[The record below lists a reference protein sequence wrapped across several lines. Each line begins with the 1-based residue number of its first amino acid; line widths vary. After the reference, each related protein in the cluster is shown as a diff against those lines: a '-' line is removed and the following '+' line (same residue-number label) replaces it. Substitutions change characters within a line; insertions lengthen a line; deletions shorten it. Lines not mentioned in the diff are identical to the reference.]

1 MLYHHA
7 DESVFVNFTKD
18 VVNDQWR
25 YIIQD
30 GIVFRDFVH
39 QYDMIKPTVVDC
51 YPVYEGT
58 QMMGENK
65 YEVIRVM
72 KPDDIN
78 IQSVSLVEINN
89 ANEYEVTYKY
99 SDDRIYVPHE
109 I

>member
-1 MLYHHA
+1 
-7 DESVFVNFTKD
+7 
-18 VVNDQWR
+18 
-25 YIIQD
+25 
-30 GIVFRDFVH
+30 
-39 QYDMIKPTVVDC
+39 MIKPTVVDC

-89 ANEYEVTYKY
+89 AANEYEVTYKY
-99 SDDRIYVPHE
+99 SDDKFMFHMRNLKS
-109 I
+109 